1 MSDLINDLRYEA
13 QGELFGD
20 TLLEEAADRIEQ
32 LEAELRDIRAGH
44 TVTTEFNLAPTMKEG
59 AIRDKLVELGWGTP
73 ERIAELEAALREIVL
88 YAKPKYRSTR
98 DKLVRDGVCLSGGLL
113 HYESMPHVI
122 HAGKKVLLREKDDE

>member
-1 MSDLINDLRYEA
+1 MSDLIKQLRYAA

-32 LEAELRDIRAGH
+32 
-44 TVTTEFNLAPTMKEG
+44 
-59 AIRDKLVELGWGTP
+59 
-73 ERIAELEAALREIVL
+73 LEAALREIVL

-122 HAGKKVLLREKDDE
+122 HAGKQVLLRERDDGS